1 MYTCILL
8 TEKIKCIFYLLC
20 CHCLSKTQNHTTLH
34 MSGKRNQSIDRKWGG
49 RGAFKTCLKVD
60 SLGRSRVQSCTLGT
74 SSVVLL
80 LDRCWLHGQLAGL
93 AQRAKLPKEGKSRQG
108 THDHC
113 GQYNERLQLVRKLYQ
128 LMVGSFLGE
137 MLEEPRPNKH
147 RTAAR
152 FNMYGPGAILC
163 TNTFEMFSSHSL
175 LFLPSFPL
183 ETEELILAYF
193 M

>member
-93 AQRAKLPKEGKSRQG
+93 AQRAKLPKRVRVDRELMTTVVSIMRG
-108 THDHC
+108 
-113 GQYNERLQLVRKLYQ
+113 YNLS
-128 LMVGSFLGE
+128 GSCI
-137 MLEEPRPNKH
+137 N
-147 RTAAR
+147 
-152 FNMYGPGAILC
+152 
-163 TNTFEMFSSHSL
+163 
-175 LFLPSFPL
+175 
-183 ETEELILAYF
+183 
-193 M
+193 

>member
-20 CHCLSKTQNHTTLH
+20 CHCLFKTQNHTTLH

-137 MLEEPRPNKH
+137 MLEEPRPN
-147 RTAAR
+147 T
-152 FNMYGPGAILC
+152 GQLPGLTCMGLVPFFVQILLRCSQVILC
-163 TNTFEMFSSHSL
+163 FFFLLSL
-175 LFLPSFPL
+175 WKPRS
-183 ETEELILAYF
+183 
-193 M
+193 